1 MLKKNW
7 VLPLFTISLVAITFF
22 VFRSVMSYL
31 LISAVF
37 ALIAKPIF
45 VQLQRIKFK
54 RFHINKGLAALI
66 SILTI
71 YGLLTSLIM
80 IFIPSLVEE
89 LRVISEINPQQVVK
103 AVQEPIMKLEVLANK
118 YMEQPMSLQDYLAQ
132 KATSVINVGAISD
145 ILNMLTAF
153 TGSLF
158 ISFFAIT
165 FITFFF
171 LKDTE
176 VLLEKIYAVIPTKFR
191 NDTDDILFQVN
202 TKLTRYFV
210 GICVEVLLVFA
221 LNSIGLWIVGVQ
233 NFLIIALFA
242 GIINVIPYVGPLI
255 GIIFGLAIS
264 LSTNYMLDWD
274 TELFPL
280 LGYTLIVMVTTQLL
294 DNFIFQPLIYSNS
307 VNAHPLE
314 IFLVIL
320 ITGNFYGIIGM
331 MIAVPLYSIVRVI
344 VKEIRENSKILA
356 EIYGDE
362 QTT

>member
-7 VLPLFTISLVAITFF
+7 VLPLFTVGLVVITFF

-66 SILTI
+66 SILSI
-71 YGLLTSLIM
+71 YGILTLLVM
-80 IFIPSLVEE
+80 IFIPSLAEE
-89 LRVISEINPQQVVK
+89 LRILSEINPQQVMSAIK
-103 AVQEPIMKLEVLANK
+103 EPITELEMLANK
-118 YMEQPMSLQDYLAQ
+118 YMEHPMSLQDSLTQ
-132 KATSVINVGAISD
+132 KAASVVSAGAISD

-191 NDTDDILFQVN
+191 DDTDDVLFQVN

-210 GICVEVLLVFA
+210 GICVEVLLVFT
-221 LNSIGLWIVGVQ
+221 LNSIGLWIVGIQ

-255 GIIFGLAIS
+255 GLIFGLAIA

-280 LGYTLIVMVTTQLL
+280 LGYTLIVMITTQLL

-320 ITGNFYGIIGM
+320 IAGNFYGIIGM
-331 MIAVPLYSIVRVI
+331 MIAIPMYSIVRVI
-344 VKEIRENSKILA
+344 IKEIRENSKILG
-356 EIYGDE
+356 EIYGN
-362 QTT
+362 